1 MYCIVLI
8 FIYIF
13 ALSCYLYKIVVQN
26 LNIMKITLSI
36 NLGGYSFNID
46 EDAYAE
52 LKRYLKN
59 LELHF
64 ATEESSSEILSDIES
79 RMAELFRAKL
89 SNYKHVIT
97 MEDVKNT
104 IAILGTPEDI
114 SDSESTSSRDKFS
127 TPGYHRMYRDPD
139 HRIIGGIC
147 AGMGAYWNIE
157 PWIIRGIFIAF
168 TLIGGLGALVYIIL
182 YIVLPEAK
190 TTAQKIEMK
199 GEPVNIKNIT
209 DSVKQEFDNVRKNMK
224 L

>member
-1 MYCIVLI
+1 
-8 FIYIF
+8 
-13 ALSCYLYKIVVQN
+13 
-26 LNIMKITLSI
+26 MKITVSI

-59 LELHF
+59 LEIHF
-64 ATEESSSEILSDIES
+64 ANEESSSEILSDIEA

-89 SNYKHVIT
+89 STYKLVIT
-97 MEDVKNT
+97 MEDVRNT
-104 IAILGTPEDI
+104 ISILGTPEDI
-114 SDSESTSSRDKFS
+114 SDNERTSARDKFS

-139 HRIIGGIC
+139 HRIIGGVC
-147 AGMGAYWNIE
+147 SGMGAYWDIE
-157 PWIIRGIFIAF
+157 PWIIRVIFIAF
-168 TLIGGLGALVYIIL
+168 TAMGGLGALVYLIL

-199 GEPVNIKNIT
+199 GEPVNIKNIK
-209 DSVKQEFDNVRKNMK
+209 DSVKEEFDNVRKNMK